1 MLQLLAAL
9 VKYGYYDDASD
20 VNDLLPSLYK
30 LLDGKNDFPTKK
42 IKQAMMSDDGEEIS
56 QRMCQLL
63 YIIKI
68 FSQYYSYDYTVVL

>member
-56 QRMCQLL
+56 QRMCL
-63 YIIKI
+63 
-68 FSQYYSYDYTVVL
+68 